1 MPNWCQNALVVT
13 GDVEALKTWLN
24 GEPFTFS
31 KIKPTPEE
39 AMKKNAFDD
48 GGWYSWRVEN
58 WGTKW
63 DVEDVQ
69 IEPSDIE
76 GDNSVYAVFETAWSP
91 PLAAFETLSKLL
103 PTVTF
108 KLSYLEEGVGFCGGA
123 LYQDGLV
130 SEEFYN
136 RPSVEGWREF
146 ASREFDWQP
155 YDEEEDVKNVE
166 RQKAQTA

>member
-1 MPNWCQNALVVT
+1 MPNWCSNKLEIS
-13 GDVEALKTWLN
+13 GDVEAFKTWLN

-48 GGWYSWRVEN
+48 GGWYNWRVEN

-63 DVEDVQ
+63 DLEDVM
-69 IEPSDIE
+69 INFDDEAFTH
-76 GDNSVYAVFETAWSP
+76 VETAWSP

-108 KLSYLEEGVGFCGGA
+108 KLSYLEEGVGFCGCA
-123 LYQDGLV
+123 FYQDGLI
-130 SEEFYN
+130 SEEFYDS
-136 RPSVEGWREF
+136 PDSEGWREF
-146 ASREFDWQP
+146 ALREFDWQP